1 MERDTK
7 YKILYWAVIFLA
19 LLNISTIATIF
30 INSKQ
35 NALEEDS
42 IIIDPE
48 SSPLSGR
55 YIKSE
60 LGLDQSQ
67 LEFYRNESRQFRHYA
82 NEEINNLN
90 FYKNKLSQ
98 EMHKETPNRNLTRIY
113 SDSIGIAHANLKEIT
128 TDFYLKLRQN
138 CTPSQAQKLEKI
150 FDPLFKENLNMHGN
164 GKNRESRRNRQSNQR
179 N

>member
-1 MERDTK
+1 MKTEIK

-30 INSKQ
+30 INSR
-35 NALEEDS
+35 NSASEEEDS

-55 YIKSE
+55 YVKSE
-60 LGLDQSQ
+60 LNFDQSQ
-67 LEFYRNESRQFRHYA
+67 LEFYRNESREFRHNA
-82 NEEINNLN
+82 NEAINSLNL
-90 FYKNKLSQ
+90 YKSKLSQ
-98 EMHKETPNRNLTRIY
+98 EIHKVSPNRGITKLY

-138 CTPSQAQKLEKI
+138 CTPDQATKLEKI
-150 FDPLFKENLNMHGN
+150 FEPLFKDNPTMHGA
-164 GKNRESRRNRQSNQR
+164 GTGHGNRRGRTSN
-179 N
+179 